1 MKRVIVCFAVLLL
14 LLCGCKKEEMT
25 TVPAA
30 PAAPQTVQETAPEE
44 PDGAEDEEAVFDY
57 AAYDWDALLQREL
70 FDESEL
76 GAEIA
81 AAAELEVTAVTAT
94 ELTVAVRAPDVYAD
108 ITAWYGA
115 VSDADFSVEAL
126 DAKLQELLGGEAKE
140 QTFVLPYELTGDMPF
155 ISYPHD
161 FLNAVSC
168 GILDFYYDLYA
179 EMDSELGGGEDG

>member
-1 MKRVIVCFAVLLL
+1 MAALAVVIMNLGGLIPIATFVCPMLCMVLLKVVL
-14 LLCGCKKEEMT
+14 RMT
-25 TVPAA
+25 TA
-30 PAAPQTVQETAPEE
+30 
-44 PDGAEDEEAVFDY
+44 
-57 AAYDWDALLQREL
+57 R
-70 FDESEL
+70 
-76 GAEIA
+76 IA
-81 AAAELEVTAVTAT
+81 W
-94 ELTVAVRAPDVYAD
+94 
-108 ITAWYGA
+108 AWYGA

-140 QTFVLPYELTGDMPF
+140 QTFVLPYELSGDMPF